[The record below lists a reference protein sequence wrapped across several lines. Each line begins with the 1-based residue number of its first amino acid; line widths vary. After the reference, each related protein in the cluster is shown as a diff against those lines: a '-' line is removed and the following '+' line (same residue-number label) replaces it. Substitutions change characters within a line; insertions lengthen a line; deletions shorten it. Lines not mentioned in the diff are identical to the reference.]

1 MDFLQLRKGTERG
14 AEQKLEGL
22 GCAVVA
28 VIPFTDEDTE
38 DEEEGV
44 FILARKVAIFQL
56 IQS

>member
-1 MDFLQLRKGTERG
+1 LRKGTERG

-38 DEEEGV
+38 EEEEGV
-44 FILARKVAIFQL
+44 FILARKVCSKL
-56 IQS
+56 